1 MAKMRRNKAVEL
13 AKILFMNNES
23 MQVIADKVGDSRVT
37 ISKWADDE
45 KWREIRAA
53 KNVTRPELVNKLLQQ
68 IDNLLEGALSG
79 DKPDDAMAGLA
90 DRLSKLAAIVSKLD
104 KETNVVDS
112 IDVFMRF
119 NTWLNTR
126 AAHDKDLTTTLKQAI
141 NRYQD
146 FFINDQMSIGG

>member
-13 AKILFMNNES
+13 AKILFMNNEP
-23 MQVIADKVGDSRVT
+23 MQVIADRVGYSRVT

-68 IDNLLEGALSG
+68 IDNLLESALSG

-126 AAHDKDLTTTLKQAI
+126 SAHDKDLTTTLKQAI